1 MFRIGPRDG
10 NSRYDTSPMRGG
22 DYSGGYDLACVGYAT
37 IAGKRLSD
45 GFATARRETIDSVV
59 GVEMATEPKN
69 QGLTERH
76 RQVLNVLA
84 NAPRGRDVNA
94 LLTLGFKL
102 ETMADLVRSGFA
114 TVRVETV
121 KELGL
126 EIEFACVRITD
137 AGWRSLEGLTARRPS
152 PRWPQKR

>member
-1 MFRIGPRDG
+1 
-10 NSRYDTSPMRGG
+10 
-22 DYSGGYDLACVGYAT
+22 
-37 IAGKRLSD
+37 
-45 GFATARRETIDSVV
+45 
-59 GVEMATEPKN
+59 MATEPKN

-76 RQVLNVLA
+76 RHVLNVLA